1 MRPHERLS
9 RGWASLLSAIG
20 YAVVALG
27 VIAAVLPWLGVGGLE
42 RQLPSV
48 NVVVLKLGLSGALV
62 LAGLAVGAPFVVAGA
77 LLRIGLDQ
85 RKLLARIDRRLAAF
99 DTRSAEPERG
109 SPLVERLRP
118 RG

>member
-9 RGWASLLSAIG
+9 RGWASLLSALG

-48 NVVVLKLGLSGALV
+48 NLVVLKLGLSGALV

-77 LLRIGLDQ
+77 LLRIVLDQ

>member
-42 RQLPSV
+42 RQLP
-48 NVVVLKLGLSGALV
+48 
-62 LAGLAVGAPFVVAGA
+62 
-77 LLRIGLDQ
+77 
-85 RKLLARIDRRLAAF
+85 
-99 DTRSAEPERG
+99 
-109 SPLVERLRP
+109 
-118 RG
+118 